1 MVRALQEFF
10 EKRAPERALFPLL
23 LVLFLA
29 GVSKLEAQGL
39 PSVQQ
44 DQFRSQWAGQ
54 QVDQT
59 LQGTGLSSS
68 GSLGFL
74 VGSLQ
79 TQDQAER
86 EAEATLAGLNTSS
99 PFVFHPALSLGWQAV
114 NQASQSA
121 GLSSASANNSSGFA
135 APSLMVGYNRD
146 HGPWTIT
153 AGYSA
158 GYRYFLN
165 QNYTGAGTGSAQNP
179 FSQTALFKAALE
191 MSRYSVDSVFTAAS
205 GSGFDVTSGSYNLQ
219 TSLAAKVGTKYTLS
233 SFSSLAADA
242 GCSFQNASGSAA
254 TPGNSTTS
262 LFGDFIEIYDLSQK
276 THLSFI
282 LGAGT
287 DTQGLQQG
295 TAVAGNT
302 ALATAQDS
310 SRSYGQGLMKIKYDF
325 SEKVVLDAGLGAR
338 YITSSIPNSQYTG
351 ISPAWM
357 LGLGYTP
364 TPKTTLTF
372 SSGLQG
378 DDVVPSLNLLLS
390 WNPRAKTQFSL
401 GASQAEQFANALT
414 GQYVVSRSL
423 SATVTQTLFSPVSLS
438 FTGGYGTQQFLNLSP
453 QSTPGQTTSQ
463 LPGGYYYGSLTINWK
478 IREWATLVNTLV
490 YNTAQQQGG
499 TGSTTGGQYIY
510 TISLNSAL

>member
-1 MVRALQEFF
+1 MLAAFHKFVKKQILR
-10 EKRAPERALFPLL
+10 RSLL
-23 LVLFLA
+23 LVLLLI
-29 GVSKLEAQGL
+29 GLSRLEAQGL

-44 DQFRSQWAGQ
+44 DQFRSQWVGQ

-59 LQGTGLSSS
+59 LHGTGLPSS
-68 GSLGFL
+68 GGLGYL

-86 EAEATLAGLNTSS
+86 EAEAVLAGVNTSS
-99 PFVFHPALSLGWQAV
+99 PFVFHPALSLGWQAA
-114 NQASQSA
+114 NQGSLSSVA
-121 GLSSASANNSSGFA
+121 SSASANNSSGFA
-135 APSLMVGYNRD
+135 APSLMLGYNRD
-146 HGPWTIT
+146 HGPWTLA

-191 MSRYSVDSVFTAAS
+191 MSRYSLDSVFSASS

-219 TSLAAKVGTKYTLS
+219 TSLAARVGSKYTLS

-242 GCSFQNASGSAA
+242 GYSSQNASGSTA
-254 TPGNSTTS
+254 TPGNTTTS
-262 LFGDFIEIYDLSQK
+262 LFGDLIEIYELSQK

-282 LGAGT
+282 LGAGS

-295 TAVAGNT
+295 TAVAGNA
-302 ALATAQDS
+302 ALTSAQSS

-338 YITSSIPNSQYTG
+338 YITSSIPNSQDTG
-351 ISPAWM
+351 VSPSWL

-364 TPKTTLTF
+364 TPKTTVTL

-378 DDVVPSLNLLLS
+378 ADVVPSLNLLLS

-401 GASQAEQFANALT
+401 GASQSEQFANALS

-423 SATVTQTLFSPVSLS
+423 SATLTQTLFSPISLS
-438 FTGGYGTQQFLNLSP
+438 FTGGYGTQQFLNLAP

-478 IREWATLVNTLV
+478 IREWASLVNTLV

-499 TGSTTGGQYIY
+499 AGSTTGGQVLY
-510 TISLNSAL
+510 TISLNLAL